1 MSGLGNKTPLGRVL
15 GLGSARSGTGDFWRE
30 RITGAALV
38 PLTIAFVLVVIAL
51 AGADHVEAVAILRR
65 PIVAVLML
73 LFIVVSIAHMRLGMQ
88 VIIEDYV
95 HDEMLKILSLMGNTF
110 FSYLI
115 GALCAYA
122 LLKLNF
128 GI

>member
-1 MSGLGNKTPLGRVL
+1 MSDLGNKTPLGRVL
-15 GLGSARSGTGDFWRE
+15 GLGSARSGTADFWRE

-51 AGADHVEAVAILRR
+51 AGADHGRAIAILGH
-65 PIVAVLML
+65 PVVAVLML
-73 LFIVVSIAHMRLGMQ
+73 LFIVVSVVHMKLGMQ
-88 VIIEDYV
+88 VILEDYV
-95 HDEMLKILSLMGNTF
+95 HGEMLKIACLMANTF
-110 FSYLI
+110 FSYLV
-115 GALCAYA
+115 GALCIYA